1 MDSLYLKQIE
11 VGPMANFIYL
21 IGDAFTK
28 EVLIVD
34 PAWQIDTLFK
44 IIRSENLE
52 LKGALISHAHFDHTN
67 GLEELLNLADIPIY
81 IQKEEANFVKSVGK
95 AESLFP
101 LLPEEHLK
109 KVGNEEKITVGK
121 IEITLIHTP
130 GHTPGSQCFLI
141 KDNLISGDTLF
152 IRTCGRSDLPGSDP
166 KKMYESLTQKL
177 MKLPSETVLYPGHNY
192 SDLSSSTLE
201 EEKKKNPYLLCESL
215 ETFLMLSGSHIRRK
229 I

>member
-1 MDSLYLKQIE
+1 M
-11 VGPMANFIYL
+11 
-21 IGDAFTK
+21 
-28 EVLIVD
+28 
-34 PAWQIDTLFK
+34 
-44 IIRSENLE
+44 
-52 LKGALISHAHFDHTN
+52 
-67 GLEELLNLADIPIY
+67 
-81 IQKEEANFVKSVGK
+81 
-95 AESLFP
+95 
-101 LLPEEHLK
+101 LPEEHLK

-177 MKLPSETVLYPGHNY
+177 MKLPSKTVLYPGHNY
-192 SDLSSSTLE
+192 GDLSSSTLE

-215 ETFLMLSGSHIRRK
+215 ETFLMLSGHTRRK

>member
-1 MDSLYLKQIE
+1 MNPIYLKQIE
-11 VGPMANFIYL
+11 VGPMANFVYL
-21 IGDAFTK
+21 IGDSFTK

-44 IIRSENLE
+44 IIASENLK
-52 LKGALISHAHFDHTN
+52 LRGALISHAHFDHTN
-67 GLEELLNLADIPIY
+67 GLEELLTQADIPIY
-81 IQKEEANFVKSVGK
+81 IQKEEADFVKSVGK
-95 AESLFP
+95 ADSLFP

-109 KVGNEEKITVGK
+109 KVGPGEKITVGK

-152 IRTCGRSDLPGSDP
+152 IKTCGRSDLLGSDP
-166 KKMYESLTQKL
+166 KKMYESLTKKL
-177 MKLPSETVLYPGHNY
+177 MRLPSQTVLYPGHNY
-192 SDLSSSTLE
+192 SDSNSSTLE

-215 ETFLMLSGSHIRRK
+215 ETFLKLCGHTRRK
-229 I
+229 M

>member
-11 VGPMANFIYL
+11 VGPMANFVYL

-44 IIRSENLE
+44 IIHSENLK
-52 LKGALISHAHFDHTN
+52 LRGALISHAHFDHTN
-67 GLEELLNLADIPIY
+67 GLSELLNLADIPIY
-81 IQKEEANFVKSVGK
+81 IQKEEADFVKSVGK

-177 MKLPSETVLYPGHNY
+177 MKLPSKTVLYPGHNY
-192 SDLSSSTLE
+192 GDLSSSTLE

-215 ETFLMLSGSHIRRK
+215 ETFLMLSGHTRRK